1 MIQNRRE
8 LLAMAA
14 EWTNMA
20 KNDLRN
26 QIIGFM
32 ETVGTNGT
40 ELAHALGISEAE
52 LEQILNGNG
61 EITLSTFAKIL
72 IATDNVLEIKP
83 IAATQFGGF
92 DGIPTPPRGG
102 MNPRMAPQ
110 QRPMPQRPMGQ
121 RPIPTRGQMP
131 MGGMMPPPS
140 AMPPMFEGQMPPM
153 FGEEMPPRFGG
164 GMPGMGGKIG
174 RSMPKPQRVEMPQ
187 PNRREVINTIIEN
200 GWDEEIDL
208 MNSTTDEL
216 MGFVNLKMASV
227 PTPQME
233 EAPMVAP
240 TESTSR
246 IDEALAKI
254 SEALES
260 NPELMR
266 QLERFL

>member
-1 MIQNRRE
+1 MIKNRRE

-32 ETVGTNGT
+32 ESVGTNIT

-83 IAATQFGGF
+83 MAATQFGGF
-92 DGIPTPPRGG
+92 DGIPTPPMGG
-102 MNPRMAPQ
+102 VDPRMIPPQ
-110 QRPMPQRPMGQ
+110 RPKRPMP
-121 RPIPTRGQMP
+121 TRGKMP
-131 MGGMMPPPS
+131 MGGMMPPP
-140 AMPPMFEGQMPPM
+140 GVMPPM
-153 FGEEMPPRFGG
+153 FGEEAPTRFG

-174 RSMPKPQRVEMPQ
+174 RPMPRPQRVEVPQ
-187 PNRREVINTIIEN
+187 PNRREVINTVLEN
-200 GWDEEIDL
+200 GWEDEVDL

-216 MGFVNLKMASV
+216 MDFVNSKMAAISQPQIEEEI
-227 PTPQME
+227 PTATP
-233 EAPMVAP
+233 
-240 TESTSR
+240 SR
-246 IDEALAKI
+246 LDEALAKI
-254 SEALES
+254 GAALES

-266 QLERFL
+266 QLERYL